1 MVEITGDFH
10 HHITKP
16 SSASGVSQNKPYPA
30 NFYGDIIKCED
41 CPSGKI
47 CKKIGN
53 YRNSCDPNIKGV
65 TSNDTSMA
73 KCIAATN
80 ILLARLLDK
89 MERG

>member
-1 MVEITGDFH
+1 MVEISGDFH
-10 HHITKP
+10 HHIAKP
-16 SSASGVSQNKPYPA
+16 SSSKGISQNKPYSA
-30 NFYGDIIKCED
+30 GYYGDIVKCED

-53 YRNSCDPNIKGV
+53 YRKSCDININTGHN
-65 TSNDTSMA
+65 NDFSVA

-89 MERG
+89 MEKS